1 MSDLSFLLPP
11 EIEIWVAAFLILSS
25 GLTSLLT
32 AALGLGGGMTLI
44 AILTF
49 FMPAAIAVPVH
60 GVVQFGSNAGR
71 AIIRRKDILWQYAVW
86 FALGGIPGAILG
98 GQVAVWMPDK
108 LFTLLIAAFLIY
120 SVWGPK
126 PKSTNKDAK
135 ALFGFGA
142 YAAFMSMIVGVS
154 GPIVAGM
161 LKFIDDR
168 RNFVGTHALL
178 MTFQNISKVAVFVG
192 LGFAFYDYAA
202 LLVAMIASGF
212 VGSYFGSKL
221 LDKLPEELFR
231 KAFKIAMSI
240 IAVLLVVK
248 SFS

>member
-1 MSDLSFLLPP
+1 M
-11 EIEIWVAAFLILSS
+11 
-25 GLTSLLT
+25 LT

-49 FMPAAIAVPVH
+49 FMPAAVAIPVH
-60 GVVQFGSNAGR
+60 GVVQLGSNAGR

-108 LFTLLIAAFLIY
+108 LFTLLIAVFLIY

-126 PKSTNKDAK
+126 PKSTNRDSK

-142 YAAFMSMIVGVS
+142 FAGFMSMVVGVS

-161 LKFIDDR
+161 LKFIEDR

-178 MTFQNISKVAVFVG
+178 MTFQNLAKIAVFIA

-202 LLVAMIASGF
+202 LLVAMVASGF
-212 VGSYFGSKL
+212 VGSYLGSKL
-221 LDKLPEELFR
+221 LDKLPEKLFR
-231 KAFKIAMSI
+231 QAFKVAMSI
-240 IAVLLVVK
+240 IAVLLVLRT
-248 SFS
+248 FS